1 MGRAVCRR
9 AVQSGLLCTSL
20 SRRGDPPASAASH
33 AWSRSPLMEWRA
45 GDCMDA
51 GRGDGEVERLIQRSQ
66 ENGERVAFV
75 HTVGSLLEKSHYK
88 SVLDPVNGMVEGL
101 SGLAGLAGLAG
112 LGGSGRGGGGF
123 GDGGFGRG
131 ESDATQSQ
139 SMGATEEYEIIN
151 RDTMV
156 SVARTAQQF
165 AAESGAEAVGEKVPF
180 VFVSAFAA
188 PPLVDPRYLSSKR
201 EAEEYLFSCS
211 GLRPVVFRP
220 GFIYSEERDWS
231 MALAGLLS
239 LSAKANRGPLAGVGG
254 LIRSIL
260 PPLDSG
266 TVDMQFAA
274 HPPMRVEMLADA
286 IVQSVRD
293 NACFGIVEGT
303 DIQNQAMWA

>member
-1 MGRAVCRR
+1 M
-9 AVQSGLLCTSL
+9 
-20 SRRGDPPASAASH
+20 
-33 AWSRSPLMEWRA
+33 
-45 GDCMDA
+45 
-51 GRGDGEVERLIQRSQ
+51 
-66 ENGERVAFV
+66 
-75 HTVGSLLEKSHYK
+75 GSLLEKSHYK
-88 SVLDPVNGMVEGL
+88 EVLDPVQGVVSGL

-112 LGGSGRGGGGF
+112 LGNRGGGF
-123 GDGGFGRG
+123 GGFDGG
-131 ESDATQSQ
+131 SDDAAST
-139 SMGATEEYEIIN
+139 GAAGAASGTPSSSSPQPPASPTEDYEVIN

-156 SVARTAQQF
+156 SVARAAQQF
-165 AAESGAEAVGEKVPF
+165 AGAKDNAEDAAAAPSVADKVPF

-201 EAEEYLFSCS
+201 EAEEYLFSCA

-239 LSAKANRGPLAGVGG
+239 LSSKANRGPLAGISG
-254 LIRSIL
+254 LLRNVL
-260 PPLDSG
+260 PPLDASG
-266 TVDMQFAA
+266 IDMQFAA

-293 NACFGIVEGT
+293 DSCFGIVEGN